1 MEDSMILIT
10 GSNTPHGAEL
20 VKKLVKDGN
29 KIRCYDYYKPV
40 ELPEG
45 VEFIQ
50 GDLFNLKQLN
60 KACKGTN
67 TVIHLLDKHTY
78 KKTGRGQ
85 MKKINIKGTLN
96 LLMSARKA
104 KVKRFIFQS
113 TYAVYG
119 KMQSFPVK
127 ENSTKKPCIPYGKD
141 KLKAE
146 KLCET
151 FCQKNGI
158 DYSILRPALI
168 AGPNT
173 NNRSILI
180 TFYMATAMGD
190 DNIVYLANGGATYF
204 QLISQADT
212 AEALLNI
219 YKNKNKTKGQ
229 IYNAGSDN
237 VPTQMEQTLK
247 LKEKEK
253 LDFAIK
259 DVTPLKARLYSVLFK
274 PSKVNFFTKEHNYY
288 LFNNMYLDCQ
298 KLKEDTGWAPA
309 KDNIEILS
317 ETVAW
322 YKNKIS

>member
-1 MEDSMILIT
+1 MILIT

-20 VKKLVKDGN
+20 VKKLVKNGN
-29 KIRCYDYYKPV
+29 KVKCYDYYKPV

-60 KACKGTN
+60 KACKGTD

-78 KKTGRGQ
+78 KKTGRRQ
-85 MKKINIKGTLN
+85 MKKINIRGTLN

-119 KMQSFPVK
+119 KRQSFPIK
-127 ENSTKKPCIPYGKD
+127 ETDTKKPCIPYGKD

-146 KLCET
+146 TLCET
-151 FCQKNGI
+151 FCKKNEI

-173 NNRSILI
+173 INRSMLI
-180 TFYMATAMGD
+180 TFYMAMAMGS
-190 DNIVYLANGGATYF
+190 DNIMYLSNDGNTHF
-204 QLISQADT
+204 QLISQEDT
-212 AEALLNI
+212 AEALLSI
-219 YKNKNKTKGQ
+219 YKNEDKTNEQ

-237 VPTQMEQTLK
+237 VPTQMDQTLK

-253 LDFAIK
+253 LDFTIRHI
-259 DVTPLKARLYSVLFK
+259 TPLKARLYSILFK

-288 LFNNMYLDCQ
+288 LFNNMYMDCQ
-298 KLKEDTGWAPA
+298 KLKEDTGWAPT

-317 ETVAW
+317 ETVNW